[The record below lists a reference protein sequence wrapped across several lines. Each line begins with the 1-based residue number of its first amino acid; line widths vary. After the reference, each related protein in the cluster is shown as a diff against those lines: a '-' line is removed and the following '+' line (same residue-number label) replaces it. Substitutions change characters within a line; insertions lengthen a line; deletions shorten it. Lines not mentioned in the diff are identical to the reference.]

1 MSRKWSALILFKQT
15 DKKHRGGV
23 AWSCGGALLSSVG
36 AAWLN
41 SYCCQTCSTSSGF
54 YGWGDKMKASQSQS
68 GWSVFWGKRWW
79 SEELSPG
86 QSLCLWSQP
95 GLGLYPKESQ
105 RGERGW
111 SGVSSSQ
118 INKALIYSPYTD
130 LMLWV
135 WITPAGSDLSS
146 TVQFW
151 IVMEAVSISLLRIST
166 LLKFNVNT
174 IHSGP
179 LVVSEYKWHQ
189 PARVPSRVCQCK
201 NNICFCHSSSPR
213 RLPCWWP
220 LD

>member
-1 MSRKWSALILFKQT
+1 MKSNKADDVSHLPVFFSQVSALITEDEMSRKWSALILFKQT

-105 RGERGW
+105 RGERLIW
-111 SGVSSSQ
+111 SQFITDKQSSHLQS
-118 INKALIYSPYTD
+118 IHWLDALSLNHSCRKWSVID
-130 LMLWV
+130 
-135 WITPAGSDLSS
+135 SS
-146 TVQFW
+146 V
-151 IVMEAVSISLLRIST
+151 
-166 LLKFNVNT
+166 
-174 IHSGP
+174 
-179 LVVSEYKWHQ
+179 
-189 PARVPSRVCQCK
+189 
-201 NNICFCHSSSPR
+201 
-213 RLPCWWP
+213 
-220 LD
+220 LDRHGGC